1 MTAPMTRW
9 VPSTSMPLS
18 DDQRAFLKAPRFAS
32 LATVDPDGG
41 PRQAVAWYD
50 VLPDDRLLVNSRAG
64 RRWPANLQRDGRV
77 GISVIDVENGES
89 WLGLTARVDEVVE
102 DVTRA
107 REDICDLA
115 YRYEDGNPSADSLAT
130 FRSQQR
136 ITFLLRIEQVHDHL
150 NEG

>member
-1 MTAPMTRW
+1 
-9 VPSTSMPLS
+9 MPIS
-18 DDQRAFLKAPRFAS
+18 DTQRAFLKAPRFAS
-32 LATVDPDGG
+32 LATVDPDGA

-50 VLPDDRLLVNSRAG
+50 LLPDDRLLVNSRAG

-77 GISVIDVENGES
+77 GISIIDIENGES
-89 WLGLTARVDEVVE
+89 WLGLTARVDEIVE
-102 DVTRA
+102 DVARA

-115 YRYEDGNPSADSLAT
+115 YRYEDGHPSEDSLAT

-150 NEG
+150 DGG

>member
-1 MTAPMTRW
+1 MRDPAQP
-9 VPSTSMPLS
+9 VS
-18 DDQRAFLKAPRFAS
+18 DAQRAFLQAPRFAS

-50 VLPDDRLLVNSRAG
+50 LLPDGRLLVNSRAG

-77 GISVIDVENGES
+77 AISVIDVENGES
-89 WLGLTARVDEVVE
+89 WLGLTAHVDEIVE

-107 REDICDLA
+107 REDICNLA
-115 YRYEDGNPSADSLAT
+115 YRYEDGRPSEDTLAT

>member
-1 MTAPMTRW
+1 MRAPAQ
-9 VPSTSMPLS
+9 PLS
-18 DDQRAFLKAPRFAS
+18 ATQRAFLQTPRFAS

-50 VLPDDRLLVNSRAG
+50 LLDDDRLLVNSRAG

-77 GISVIDVENGES
+77 AISVIDIENGES
-89 WLGLTARVDEVVE
+89 WLGLTARVDEIVE
-102 DVTRA
+102 DVTQA
-107 REDICDLA
+107 REDICNLA
-115 YRYEDGNPSADSLAT
+115 YRYEDGHPSEGSLAT

-150 NEG
+150 AGD